1 MTPFDV
7 SAGRKQVRFRF
18 PIIRFSSDVKALYD
32 KEFARAAGLRYW
44 RR

>member
-1 MTPFDV
+1 MTPFERFRWTQA
-7 SAGRKQVRFRF
+7 SRFRF